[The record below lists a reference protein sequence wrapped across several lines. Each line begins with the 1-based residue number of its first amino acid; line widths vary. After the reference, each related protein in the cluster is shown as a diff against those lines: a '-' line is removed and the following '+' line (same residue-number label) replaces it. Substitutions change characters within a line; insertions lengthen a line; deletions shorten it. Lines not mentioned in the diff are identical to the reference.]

1 MRERVLLYCPES
13 KSCNQRKRKEKKKM
27 KLETYEAAIAAIEK
41 TRNKVSKRVSAN
53 TTLHKIVAVDGTVT
67 VGVKLYDTFVVI
79 MHPDHSVLFSGGFK
93 TSTTKKRINNYSLCS
108 IFQKDFEWFVK
119 DGTPFEEGI
128 VVDRG
133 GALLSLTP
141 QSLECASF
149 ILPPLTP
156 LVIGT

>member
-1 MRERVLLYCPES
+1 
-13 KSCNQRKRKEKKKM
+13 M

-53 TTLHKIVAVDGTVT
+53 TTLYKIVAVDGTVT

-79 MHPDHSVLFSGGFK
+79 MHPDHSVLFSGGYK

-133 GALLSLTP
+133 GGIAIFDSSEFRVCIIYTP
-141 QSLECASF
+141 APNSF
-149 ILPPLTP
+149 GHRNLGQAGPRPKVVSC
-156 LVIGT
+156 LVATT

>member
-13 KSCNQRKRKEKKKM
+13 KSCNQRKEKKKM
-27 KLETYEAAIAAIEK
+27 KLETYEVAIAAIEK

-53 TTLHKIVAVDGTVT
+53 TTLYKIVAVDGTVT

-79 MHPDHSVLFSGGFK
+79 MHPDHSVLFSGGYK

>member
-1 MRERVLLYCPES
+1 MYNYANFVLRQAGDEF
-13 KSCNQRKRKEKKKM
+13 E
-27 KLETYEAAIAAIEK
+27 
-41 TRNKVSKRVSAN
+41 
-53 TTLHKIVAVDGTVT
+53 
-67 VGVKLYDTFVVI
+67 
-79 MHPDHSVLFSGGFK
+79 
-93 TSTTKKRINNYSLCS
+93 
-108 IFQKDFEWFVK
+108 DFEWFVK